1 VNLQHHVIREK
12 KLAEKE
18 TLVIFYNVI
27 QVSLCRIDFDVFM
40 LIDGFITVRRPSYL
54 EGRPIDDAET

>member
-27 QVSLCRIDFDVFM
+27 QVSQQHYRDMNGIFAL
-40 LIDGFITVRRPSYL
+40 
-54 EGRPIDDAET
+54 

>member
-27 QVSLCRIDFDVFM
+27 QVSACRRDFEEVKRNFNVD
-40 LIDGFITVRRPSYL
+40 
-54 EGRPIDDAET
+54 

>member
-27 QVSLCRIDFDVFM
+27 QVSVCRRNFEEV
-40 LIDGFITVRRPSYL
+40 
-54 EGRPIDDAET
+54 E

>member
-1 VNLQHHVIREK
+1 MNLQHHVIREK

-27 QVSLCRIDFDVFM
+27 QVCCGSANVLLNLEM
-40 LIDGFITVRRPSYL
+40 GGLIDWTKILKLYIR
-54 EGRPIDDAET
+54 

>member
-27 QVSLCRIDFDVFM
+27 QVSLCAEAILMKWNEILM
-40 LIDGFITVRRPSYL
+40 LIDGC
-54 EGRPIDDAET
+54 